1 MLELSS
7 VSAYFDDATGSH
19 SVFGPLDIQVSEGET
34 CTIIGPSGCGKTSLL
49 KTIAGLKSY
58 FKGNILMNGESLTPR
73 NFKISYIPY
82 GYGLLSFKT
91 VKDNIL
97 LPLKIR
103 NIQINKEVIFLLYYL
118 TNQLNIESI
127 LDKYPESL
135 TTWELQSTAIARGLI
150 MKPDVLLMDEPF
162 SNLDLLSRECA
173 QKKLKKVLREFSI
186 TTLLVTHSI
195 EEAIYLGNRVIV
207 LSSGTG
213 RIIADITGLSSWD
226 EDRSSARFIKLA
238 SILRQ
243 LIKEDWRQDGYE
255 KIQNIS

>member
-1 MLELSS
+1 MLELSN
-7 VSAYFDDATGSH
+7 VSTYFDDATGSH
-19 SVFGPLDIQVSEGET
+19 SVFGPLDIQVSTGET

-49 KTIAGLKSY
+49 KTIAGLKSCY
-58 FKGNILMNGESLTPR
+58 KGNILMNGEPLTPR

-82 GYGLLSFKT
+82 GYGLLRFKT
-91 VKDNIL
+91 IKDNIL

-103 NIQINKEVIFLLYYL
+103 NVQINKEVIFLLHYL

-127 LDKYPESL
+127 LDKYPECL
-135 TTWELQSTAIARGLI
+135 TNWELQSTAIARGLI

-173 QKKLKKVLREFSI
+173 QKKLKKILREFNI

-195 EEAIYLGNRVIV
+195 EEAIFLGNRVIV

-226 EDRSSARFIKLA
+226 EDRSSARFIKIV

-243 LIKEDWRQDGYE
+243 LIKEDWRHDRYE